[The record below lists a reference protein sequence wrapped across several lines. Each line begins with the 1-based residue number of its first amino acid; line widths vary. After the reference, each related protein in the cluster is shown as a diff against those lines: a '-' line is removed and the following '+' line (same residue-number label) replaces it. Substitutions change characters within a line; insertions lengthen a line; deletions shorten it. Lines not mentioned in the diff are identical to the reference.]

1 MSIKVGKSFKALI
14 AAGAALVMAASMA
27 ACGPS
32 AGTPSEAKS
41 SDTGTSSSANAKAR
55 SLDEIKKSGKIKI
68 AVFSDKAPFGY
79 VDKDGK
85 YQGYDVY
92 FAEQLAKDLGV
103 EPEYTSVDPAA
114 RVDVLTSNK
123 VDLVLANFT
132 VTDER
137 KEKVDFA
144 KPYMKVALGV
154 VSPESA
160 QITDVSQLDGK
171 TLIIAKG
178 TTAETWF
185 EKNAPNVK
193 LQKYDQYADA
203 YNALLDGR
211 GDAFS
216 TDNTEVLAWAKSNK
230 GFKVGITHLGDDDT
244 IAPAVQKGNTE
255 LLDKINEVLQKL
267 MDYYAYERRGI
278 RLLRMEDT
286 WQLCSAPDYA
296 DVIRK
301 AFEIRKPAKLSQPA
315 LEVLTIIAYYQPTT
329 RAYVDQIRGVDSA
342 YTIGLLLD
350 RKLIEECGRLQVPG
364 RPRLYRTTKQFLRA
378 FHLTSLDDLPELP
391 DLGGEGQMRIGEDGQ
406 IMDPA
411 DTAEITGADTPETAG
426 AMEEEAP

>member
-1 MSIKVGKSFKALI
+1 MEMKEIESAVEGILF
-14 AAGAALVMAASMA
+14 AS
-27 ACGPS
+27 G
-32 AGTPSEAKS
+32 
-41 SDTGTSSSANAKAR
+41 
-55 SLDEIKKSGKIKI
+55 
-68 AVFSDKAPFGY
+68 
-79 VDKDGK
+79 
-85 YQGYDVY
+85 
-92 FAEQLAKDLGV
+92 
-103 EPEYTSVDPAA
+103 EPVQ
-114 RVDVLTSNK
+114 
-123 VDLVLANFT
+123 
-132 VTDER
+132 TDR
-137 KEKVDFA
+137 IC
-144 KPYMKVALGV
+144 VALEMDRPTV
-154 VSPESA
+154 E
-160 QITDVSQLDGK
+160 Q
-171 TLIIAKG
+171 
-178 TTAETWF
+178 
-185 EKNAPNVK
+185 
-193 LQKYDQYADA
+193 
-203 YNALLDGR
+203 
-211 GDAFS
+211 
-216 TDNTEVLAWAKSNK
+216 
-230 GFKVGITHLGDDDT
+230 
-244 IAPAVQKGNTE
+244 
-255 LLDKINEVLQKL
+255 VLQKL

-342 YTIGLLLD
+342 YTIGLL
-350 RKLIEECGRLQVPG
+350 QVPG